1 MKKTDAEV
9 NVRHMYENDAFSK
22 WLGIKILKVSDGFV
36 KLEMMVRKE
45 MTNGFDIA
53 HGGIAFSLADTALA
67 FAAGT
72 YGNIA
77 PALNNNISFIKPA
90 KTGDMLT
97 ATAEQLH
104 IGKQTGVYN
113 ITIRN
118 QDQKTVAVMR
128 GTVFRTDSGVVS
140 SE

>member
-1 MKKTDAEV
+1 MNKPDAELH
-9 NVRHMYENDAFSK
+9 VRRMYENDAFSK
-22 WLGIKILKVSDGFV
+22 WLGIQIIEVSDGYI
-36 KLEMMVRKE
+36 KLEMILKEE

-53 HGGIAFSLADTALA
+53 HGGILFSLADSALA

-72 YGNIA
+72 HGRIS
-77 PALNNNISFIKPA
+77 PALTNSISFLKPVSA
-90 KTGDMLT
+90 GDTLT

-104 IGKQTGVYN
+104 LGRQTGVYN

-128 GTVFRTDSGVVS
+128 GTVFRTGNSLG
-140 SE
+140 